1 MSYDFLSLASH
12 GLVDLPWWG
21 YVAVALIL
29 THVTIAAVTIFLHR
43 SQAHRAL
50 DLHPIV
56 SHFFRF
62 WLWLTTG
69 MVTKEW
75 VAIHRKHHA
84 KVETPDDPHSPQTRG
99 IETVF
104 WKGTELYRAES
115 NNLETVDKYGHGTP
129 DDWIERNLYTRFSW
143 QGVGLMLAV
152 NLVLFGP
159 IGATIWA
166 VQMMWIPVT
175 AAGIIN
181 GIGHYWGYRNFAC
194 ADASTNI
201 VPWGIVIGGE
211 ELHNNHHAY
220 GTSAKLSSQWYEFD
234 IGWLYIRT
242 LAALRLATVRKVAPA
257 LRIDAAKATPDLATL
272 QAVIT
277 HRYHVATSYARY
289 AQGGLCG
296 GTRPPQGA
304 RHCWCHGRGGPRHAI
319 PQPRQALAARRSRV
333 ASRSRTRAPDGN
345 ARQEQGARDHLC
357 NAAGTRRIV
366 GALDRVV
373 GTAPC
378 PLAGLVSPRRV
389 VGDPT
394 AGAVFAA
401 VEALRIACNRAIPEH
416 RKARHPAGF
425 FFHLRG
431 RPVRTRRPLAATTWR
446 GFAA

>member
-1 MSYDFLSLASH
+1 MSYDFLSFASH

-21 YVAVALIL
+21 YIVVALAL

-50 DLHPIV
+50 DLHPSIA
-56 SHFFRF
+56 HFFRF

-99 IETVF
+99 IDKVF
-104 WKGTELYRAES
+104 WQGAELYREES
-115 NNLETVDKYGHGTP
+115 RNMETMEKYGHFTP
-129 DDWIERNLYTRFSW
+129 DDWIERNVYTRFSW

-159 IGATIWA
+159 MGATIWA

-181 GIGHYWGYRNFAC
+181 GIGHYWGYRNFAS

-201 VPWGIVIGGE
+201 VPWGIIIGGE

-234 IGWLYIRT
+234 IGWMYIRILET
-242 LAALRLATVRKVAPA
+242 FKLATVRKVAPQLKLA
-257 LRIDAAKATPDLATL
+257 NGKTKPDHATL

-277 HRYHVATSYARY
+277 HRYHVVTSYARSLR
-289 AQGGLCG
+289 AAGAAELAHM
-296 GTRPPQGA
+296 RA
-304 RHCWCHGRGGPRHAI
+304 RHAAAGAHHDLPSPQRMKHLLLADPASLSDTDRTRLDVAVARSKPLATIYAMRVELASLWERSTESSEQLLARLQDWCH
-319 PQPRQALAARRSRV
+319 
-333 ASRSRTRAPDGN
+333 RAETSGI
-345 ARQEQGARDHLC
+345 A
-357 NAAGTRRIV
+357 
-366 GALDRVV
+366 
-373 GTAPC
+373 
-378 PLAGLVSPRRV
+378 PLAQFSMQLKRY
-389 VGDPT
+389 
-394 AGAVFAA
+394 A
-401 VEALRIACNRAIPEH
+401 
-416 RKARHPAGF
+416 
-425 FFHLRG
+425 
-431 RPVRTRRPLAATTWR
+431 
-446 GFAA
+446 